1 MNPSKLKT
9 KGVAM
14 SKTALIIALAAAGA
28 LGLSGCDVKKTSE
41 GKYEVTTPDVKVGK
55 TTKQVEV
62 PKTVETE
69 KKDVT
74 VPTLDVKTAREKE
87 QQQSQKSMGSS
98 GTTDTTK

>member
-1 MNPSKLKT
+1 
-9 KGVAM
+9 M
-14 SKTALIIALAAAGA
+14 SKSAIILALAAAGA
-28 LGLSGCDVKKTSE
+28 LGLSGCDVKKVQE
-41 GKYEVTTPDVKVGK
+41 GKYEVNTPDVTVGK

-87 QQQSQKSMGSS
+87 REQSQKSMGSS